1 MSYETIAVT
10 TEDGIATI
18 TLDRPDKLNAF
29 SVTMAGELQHA
40 FNEAS
45 EDNDVRAVVVTG
57 AGKAFCAGMDLARE
71 GNVFGIDETLEDR
84 LPSLFDL
91 PIDSEELAG
100 MRDLGGQVA
109 LSILNC
115 CKPVIG
121 AINGPA
127 VGIGATMT
135 LSMDARIASDRA
147 RFGFVFGR
155 IGIVPEACS
164 TWLLPR
170 IVGLPRALEWIY
182 SADIFDAEEALKGGL
197 VREVTSVDALMS
209 SARDLAD
216 RFTRNRS
223 RVATALSRQMLM
235 HNPTWP
241 SPMMAHKIESLS
253 MFYASIGDGKE
264 GVRAF
269 LERRAPAFDNSRP
282 MPPFYQWWRGGA
294 DERAFR
300 REP

>member
-1 MSYETIAVT
+1 MSYETITIDV
-10 TEDGIATI
+10 EDEIATI
-18 TLDRPDKLNAF
+18 TLNRPDKLNAF
-29 SVTMAGELQHA
+29 SVTMAGELQQA
-40 FNEAS
+40 FNTAS
-45 EDNDVRAVVVTG
+45 EDHGVRAVIVTG
-57 AGKAFCAGMDLARE
+57 AGKAFCAGMDLSRE
-71 GNVFGIDETLEDR
+71 GNVFGLDETHEER

-100 MRDLGGQVA
+100 VRDLGGQLA

-115 CKPVIG
+115 RKPVIG
-121 AINGPA
+121 AINGAA

-135 LSMDARIASDRA
+135 LSMDARIASDQA

-170 IVGLPRALEWIY
+170 IVGLPRALEWMY
-182 SADIFDAEEALKGGL
+182 AADIFDAQEALQGGL
-197 VREVTSVDALMS
+197 VREVAAADALMK
-209 SARDLAD
+209 SARHLAD

-223 RVATALSRQMLM
+223 RVGTALTKQMLL
-235 HNPTWP
+235 HNPTQP
-241 SPMMAHKIESLS
+241 NPMMAHKIESLS

-269 LERRAPAFDNSRP
+269 LEKRAPTFDTNRP
-282 MPPFYQWWRGGA
+282 MPPFYQWWRNGG
-294 DERAFR
+294 DR
-300 REP
+300 

>member
-1 MSYETIAVT
+1 MPYETIAISI
-10 TEDGIATI
+10 EEEIATI
-18 TLDRPDKLNAF
+18 TLNRPDKLNAF
-29 SVTMAGELQHA
+29 SVTMASELQQA

-45 EDNDVRAVVVTG
+45 EDGGVRALIVTG
-57 AGKAFCAGMDLARE
+57 AGKAFCSGMDLTRG
-71 GNVFGIDETLEDR
+71 GNVFGIDETIAER

-91 PIDSEELAG
+91 PIDHEELAG
-100 MRDLGGQVA
+100 MRDLGGQLA

-115 CKPVIG
+115 RKPVIG
-121 AINGPA
+121 AINGSA

-135 LSMDARIASDRA
+135 LSMDARIASNKA

-182 SADIFDAEEALKGGL
+182 SADIFDAQEALSGGL
-197 VREVTSVDALMS
+197 VREVTAPDALLEA
-209 SARDLAD
+209 ARTLAD

-223 RVATALSRQMLM
+223 RVATALTKRMLIN
-235 HNPTWP
+235 NPAQP
-241 SPMMAHKIESLS
+241 SPMLAHKTESLS
-253 MFYASIGDGKE
+253 MFYASMGDGKE

-269 LERRAPAFDNSRP
+269 LEKRPPKFDNDRK
-282 MPPFYQWWRGGA
+282 MPPFYDWWLNG
-294 DERAFR
+294 ER
-300 REP
+300 